1 MQCVGALPE
10 TYLGEYEGSVP
21 GEDGIQRLTRW
32 AGSRRRCHSKR
43 RLDSLGCD
51 RVEWEKIQD

>member
-1 MQCVGALPE
+1 MPE